1 MKISKL
7 TATILLVL
15 SILTSVFVCLIYLS
29 INKSFS
35 PSTDNK
41 SDITKL
47 ILLTQA
53 HTSAENDNLY
63 IDSDK
68 ILEYCSRNGLSDS
81 PVFVINYSLLNC
93 KSCIDFVVKTL
104 KEKLID
110 LEQRQNILFVAK
122 DFREESKSKYGNSVF
137 LKPGKALDIPADNCG
152 MPFVFV
158 YYKGQIL
165 HTFIP
170 DIANKNVF
178 LSYLDVIF
186 KRYNIIG
193 PESSII

>member
-1 MKISKL
+1 MKTSKIIL
-7 TATILLVL
+7 IILLIL
-15 SILTSVFVCLIYLS
+15 SLFTSAFVALIF
-29 INKSFS
+29 IRVNKGSGVNS
-35 PSTDNK
+35 DNK

-53 HTSAENDNLY
+53 HASAENDNLY
-63 IDSDK
+63 LNSDK

-104 KEKLID
+104 KEKIKD
-110 LEQRQNILFVAK
+110 LESFKNILFVAR
-122 DFREESKSKYGNSVF
+122 DFRDESNNKYGNSVF
-137 LKPGKALDIPADNCG
+137 LKPGKTLDIPADNCG

-158 YYKGQIL
+158 YYRGQVL

-178 LSYLDVIF
+178 LSYLDLIF
-186 KRYNIIG
+186 KRYNITG
-193 PESSII
+193 

>member
-1 MKISKL
+1 MKTSKIIL
-7 TATILLVL
+7 IILLIL
-15 SILTSVFVCLIYLS
+15 SLFTSAFVALILIRV
-29 INKSFS
+29 NKGPGVNS
-35 PSTDNK
+35 DNK

-53 HTSAENDNLY
+53 HASAENDNLY
-63 IDSDK
+63 LNSDK

-104 KEKLID
+104 KEKIKD
-110 LEQRQNILFVAK
+110 LESFKNILFVAR
-122 DFREESKSKYGNSVF
+122 DFRDESNNKYGNSVF
-137 LKPGKALDIPADNCG
+137 LKPGKTLDIPADNCG

-158 YYKGQIL
+158 YYRGQVL

-178 LSYLDVIF
+178 LSYLDLIF
-186 KRYNIIG
+186 KRYNITG
-193 PESSII
+193 

>member
-1 MKISKL
+1 MKTSKMIL
-7 TATILLVL
+7 IILLIL
-15 SILTSVFVCLIYLS
+15 SLFTSVFVTLIF
-29 INKSFS
+29 IRVNKGSNGS
-35 PSTDNK
+35 SDNK

-47 ILLTQA
+47 ILLTQTHA
-53 HTSAENDNLY
+53 SAENDNLY
-63 IDSDK
+63 LNSDK

-104 KEKLID
+104 KEKIKD
-110 LEQRQNILFVAK
+110 LESFKNILFVAR
-122 DFREESKSKYGNSVF
+122 DFRDESNNKYGNSVF
-137 LKPGKALDIPADNCG
+137 LKPGKTLDIPADNCG

-158 YYKGQIL
+158 YYRGQVL

-178 LSYLDVIF
+178 LSYLDLIF
-186 KRYNIIG
+186 KRYNITG
-193 PESSII
+193 

>member
-1 MKISKL
+1 MKTSKIIL
-7 TATILLVL
+7 IILLIL
-15 SILTSVFVCLIYLS
+15 SLFTSAFIALILIRV
-29 INKSFS
+29 NKVSGVNS
-35 PSTDNK
+35 DNK

-53 HTSAENDNLY
+53 HASAENDNLY
-63 IDSDK
+63 LNSDK

-104 KEKLID
+104 KEKIKD
-110 LEQRQNILFVAK
+110 LESFKNILFVAR
-122 DFREESKSKYGNSVF
+122 DFRDESNNKYGNSVF
-137 LKPGKALDIPADNCG
+137 LKPGKTLDIPADNCG

-158 YYKGQIL
+158 YYRGQVL

-178 LSYLDVIF
+178 LSYLDLIF
-186 KRYNIIG
+186 KRYNITG
-193 PESSII
+193 

>member
-1 MKISKL
+1 MKTSKIIL
-7 TATILLVL
+7 IILLIL
-15 SILTSVFVCLIYLS
+15 SLFTSAFVALIF
-29 INKSFS
+29 IRVNKGPGVNS
-35 PSTDNK
+35 DNK

-53 HTSAENDNLY
+53 HASAENDNLY
-63 IDSDK
+63 LNSDK

-104 KEKLID
+104 KEKIKD
-110 LEQRQNILFVAK
+110 LESFKNILFVAR
-122 DFREESKSKYGNSVF
+122 DFRDESNNKYGNSVF
-137 LKPGKALDIPADNCG
+137 LKPGKTLDIPADNCG

-158 YYKGQIL
+158 YYRGQVL

-178 LSYLDVIF
+178 LSYLDLIF
-186 KRYNIIG
+186 KRYNITG
-193 PESSII
+193 